1 MSHFKASSPPP
12 ALKISSDEP
21 QLKTNKQTNKKPENV
36 KTRSNATVPFDFLKG
51 VFLWKIG
58 RWMSDPFQEL

>member
-21 QLKTNKQTNKKPENV
+21 QLKTNKQTKKPENV
-36 KTRSNATVPFDFLKG
+36 KTRSNAIVPFDFLKG
-51 VFLWKIG
+51 VFLCKIG